1 MQDFTDPHF
10 FRDKIVSAAQLPF
23 PSGGA
28 RVAWIDARDIA
39 AVAERALLE
48 QGHAGAVYE
57 LPGPAALS
65 LPQTAEL
72 LSRATGHP
80 VVHREA
86 TIDDAVAGLEGLE
99 RDLFALTFQRVQAG
113 TFAEVTDLTGRPA
126 RTLEAFLADFGDILR
141 RAKLMPGPHPG
152 HRLSGLGHPSVN
164 PEARTAWLGRPADA
178 KAPRLGDHVNDLVL
192 PCMSADKASPRLLRP
207 GGPRTRRG
215 PQARGEPP
223 WASRNCSE
231 TYSPLIPCS

>member
-1 MQDFTDPHF
+1 MPRQRYAAVAAAWTILRPSWLMQDFTDPHF

-57 LPGPAALS
+57 LSGPAAFS

-99 RDLFALTFQRVQAG
+99 QAG

-141 RAKLMPGPHPG
+141 RAKLMPGP
-152 HRLSGLGHPSVN
+152 PS
-164 PEARTAWLGRPADA
+164 RP
-178 KAPRLGDHVNDLVL
+178 
-192 PCMSADKASPRLLRP
+192 
-207 GGPRTRRG
+207 
-215 PQARGEPP
+215 
-223 WASRNCSE
+223 
-231 TYSPLIPCS
+231 